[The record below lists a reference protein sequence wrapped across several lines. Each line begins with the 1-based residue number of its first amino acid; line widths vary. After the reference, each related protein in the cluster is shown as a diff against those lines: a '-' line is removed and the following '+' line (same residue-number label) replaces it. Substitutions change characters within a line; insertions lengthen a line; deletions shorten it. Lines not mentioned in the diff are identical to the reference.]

1 VCDDGC
7 RRKSCFGGVF
17 DLRGVLVK
25 KSRVDE
31 GKVPGSCKLDVDPS
45 FLIIS
50 SVGSAENVFIIWN
63 TPKRR
68 TGAGLAQFGARR
80 CSEEC
85 KETRKCCAI
94 WL

>member
-1 VCDDGC
+1 
-7 RRKSCFGGVF
+7 
-17 DLRGVLVK
+17 VK

-68 TGAGLAQFGARR
+68 AGAGLAQFGARR